1 MKVEKIIKSVV
12 VALIMM
18 FASNITIQA
27 QNPSREYVQLVK
39 EYMQAANTKETL
51 IATIA
56 ESYKSMN
63 LPVKNVNALARE
75 IIDTIWD
82 RYIEEEAKILQEY
95 YSAQQLRKIIDFY
108 KTPEGLLLA
117 KYSPQIAIEGTK
129 MMETKFLSEI
139 QSIIMK
145 NIN

>member
-1 MKVEKIIKSVV
+1 MKVEKIIKSLV

-75 IIDTIWD
+75 IID
-82 RYIEEEAKILQEY
+82 
-95 YSAQQLRKIIDFY
+95 FY